1 MWKKSDSGG
10 SEMDSAPRSSPV
22 EPKMAPASSPRGG
35 GATIGP
41 SITIRGEVTGEED
54 LIVQGHIE
62 GTINLKEHNVTIGKE
77 GQVVADVHGRV
88 IEVDGSVEGDLHG
101 QEQIVMRST
110 GRVKGNVRAPRVTL
124 EDGCRFKGAIDMDV
138 AAPAATQKPAPA
150 KNVAGIAS
158 GGAAAPDKGKH
169 GDAQQATTR

>member
-1 MWKKSDSGG
+1 MWKKSDLGD
-10 SEMDSAPRSSPV
+10 SEMDSTPRSSPV
-22 EPKMAPASSPRGG
+22 EPKMAPASSPRS

-77 GQVVADVHGRV
+77 GQVVADVHGRI

-101 QEQIVMRST
+101 QEQIVMRRT
-110 GRVKGNVRAPRVTL
+110 GRVKGNVKAPRVTL

-138 AAPAATQKPAPA
+138 GAPAQKPAQP

-158 GGAAAPDKGKH
+158 SGASAPDKDKR
-169 GDAQQATTR
+169 GDAQQATSR

>member
-1 MWKKSDSGG
+1 MWKKSDSGD
-10 SEMDSAPRSSPV
+10 SEMDSAPRSSPI
-22 EPKMAPASSPRGG
+22 EPKMAPASNPRGG

-77 GQVVADVHGRV
+77 GQVVADVHGRI

-101 QEQIVMRST
+101 QEQILMRST
-110 GRVKGNVRAPRVTL
+110 GRVKGNVKAPRVTL

-138 AAPAATQKPAPA
+138 AAPAQKPAQP

-158 GGAAAPDKGKH
+158 GGAPAPDKDKRS
-169 GDAQQATTR
+169 DAQQATSR

>member
-1 MWKKSDSGG
+1 
-10 SEMDSAPRSSPV
+10 
-22 EPKMAPASSPRGG
+22 MAPASSPRGG

-77 GQVVADVHGRV
+77 GQVVADVHGRI

-101 QEQIVMRST
+101 QEQILMRRT
-110 GRVKGNVRAPRVTL
+110 GRVKGNVKAPRVTL

-138 AAPAATQKPAPA
+138 AAPGSEAGPAKECRGHRIGRRSRHRIKTSAATHNK
-150 KNVAGIAS
+150 
-158 GGAAAPDKGKH
+158 
-169 GDAQQATTR
+169 QQAR